1 MMLMGKQCKDKTAS
15 LLCFLRHPR
24 VFGNALRSQKIAT
37 CYDRRPHR
45 STLSQ
50 LLTHCWIWILWVQF
64 FPAHPSTRSLI
75 ISLASIIYLERNNNG
90 ISASISIQQSYFV
103 KAVSEFRFGYCRGIR
118 SIAFALVL
126 IWIFVR
132 DVTSYNAFFRLLCD
146 AIGVY
151 ITHGVSPYLGIGS
164 AKRRRYAG

>member
-50 LLTHCWIWILWVQF
+50 PLTHCWILWLQF
-64 FPAHPSTRSLI
+64 CITYPSTRSFI
-75 ISLASIIYLERNNNG
+75 ISLAGVICLERNNNNRV
-90 ISASISIQQSYFV
+90 SASVPIQQSCFFA
-103 KAVSEFRFGYCRGIR
+103 AVFEFRFGYCRGIR